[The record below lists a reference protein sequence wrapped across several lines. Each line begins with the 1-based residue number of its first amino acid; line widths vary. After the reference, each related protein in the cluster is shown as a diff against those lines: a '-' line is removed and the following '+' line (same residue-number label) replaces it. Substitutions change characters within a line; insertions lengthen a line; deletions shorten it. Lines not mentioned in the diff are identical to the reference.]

1 MTSIRTRAEQETIIR
16 WDEESDLADFY
27 TASPSVAKRWQRW
40 GIELRPM
47 PGGGW
52 RGAVPKDRIARK
64 KISLQK
70 TRRKGN
76 PRWIAATTTADS
88 DPKSGE
94 ASSVC

>member
-1 MTSIRTRAEQETIIR
+1 MSAQSYGEDSEA
-16 WDEESDLADFY
+16 LADFY

-94 ASSVC
+94 ATS